1 VLIFIAKVNIVSLTS
16 IIGGTSII
24 IRIVISLVSCKT
36 SLVIRVKVVI
46 SASDKGYYKIRD
58 FSIARIAS

>member
-1 VLIFIAKVNIVSLTS
+1 VLVFIVKVNIVSSTN
-16 IIGGTSII
+16 IIGGTSIV

-36 SLVIRVKVVI
+36 SLVVRVRVAV

-58 FSIARIAS
+58 FSIAGIAS